1 MIYNVTNSKKTIAIH
16 MLSNISK
23 KTIKFSQLIEYGYD
37 EKHFP
42 WKIIYK
48 LWWKNYSQTLFQK
61 TKIERISGLIA

>member
-1 MIYNVTNSKKTIAIH
+1 MIYDVTNSKKTIAIH

-42 WKIIYK
+42 WKIIYI
-48 LWWKNYSQTLFQK
+48 NVSYT
-61 TKIERISGLIA
+61 